1 MLDFDFDPLVVAALA
16 QTADF
21 RNFSLIAFE
30 GRRPLSAPNLQ
41 LLKAR
46 PVSFLSESAA
56 LVESYIREYGLIAL
70 GVTIYLESFG
80 APLPGESALVGA
92 SLLAARG
99 DFSIG
104 GVFLI
109 VWIASVLGD
118 STGYAIGHFGGR
130 PLLLRFGP
138 RVGLTPERLVYVED
152 LFRRHGPAIVII
164 ARFVVLLRQFN
175 GLVAGSVAMPFAR
188 FLLANLIGAAL
199 WAATWSFG
207 PYFLG
212 DLFHKGWG

>member
-1 MLDFDFDPLVVAALA
+1 MIAIHWWLPPIRKRLISVIFLPSSLRGTAPFSAL
-16 QTADF
+16 
-21 RNFSLIAFE
+21 
-30 GRRPLSAPNLQ
+30 NLQ
-41 LLKAR
+41 PLKAR
-46 PVSFLSESAA
+46 PVSFLAESAVI
-56 LVESYIREYGLIAL
+56 VESYIREYGLIAL
-70 GVTIYLESFG
+70 AATIYLESFG
-80 APLPGESALVGA
+80 VPLPGESALVGA

-104 GVFLI
+104 NLFLV

-118 STGYAIGHFGGR
+118 STGYTIGHFGGR

-138 RVGLTPERLVYVED
+138 RVGLTPERLVNVED
-152 LFRRHGPAIVII
+152 LFHRHGPTIVIV

-175 GLVAGSVAMPFAR
+175 GLVAGSVAMPWTR
-188 FLLANLIGAAL
+188 FVLANIIGAAL
-199 WAATWSFG
+199 WSAVWSFG